1 MHWVRNIR
9 ERIGL
14 NRLPKI
20 LRRIVIGLIGGTI
33 VLFGIALVF
42 LPGPGSVVIPIGL
55 IVLATEFAWARW
67 LVRRGRHAV
76 QAAKQKWDATI
87 QSVRPR

>member
-1 MHWVRNIR
+1 MQWARKVR

-14 NRLPKI
+14 NRLPKT

-33 VLFGIALVF
+33 VLFGTALMF

-67 LVRRGRHAV
+67 LLHRGKKAVRT
-76 QAAKQKWDATI
+76 AKQKWDNAVG
-87 QSVRPR
+87 SARHP